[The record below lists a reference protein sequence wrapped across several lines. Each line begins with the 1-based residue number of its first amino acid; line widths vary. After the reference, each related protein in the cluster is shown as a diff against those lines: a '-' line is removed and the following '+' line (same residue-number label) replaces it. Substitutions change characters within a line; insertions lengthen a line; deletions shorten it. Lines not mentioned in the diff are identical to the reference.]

1 MASYAHIVG
10 VYLNKMAVRD
20 FRLGRIEDLI
30 QINII
35 RRVHID
41 INPLKEANLSN
52 SIVPE
57 KVP

>member
-1 MASYAHIVG
+1 
-10 VYLNKMAVRD
+10 MAVRD

-30 QINII
+30 KINII

-41 INPLKEANLSN
+41 INPLKEANISD